1 MRKQEGKCRFKPA
14 PENTIEVNTKFP
26 DVDLKEVDESSQK
39 QMEKDFC
46 EIVADAADEEPEACE
61 ATLRAGSVVVS
72 AVLDLEER
80 IGIMEGEKEG
90 QNVDLVQEM
99 DSLKVAVKNDLGKSS
114 VKKQILTKAKN
125 NKGMQEAAQGEITMT
140 DVEAEMTAESATKAP
155 TEAPEASSGDG
166 SGDGTSE
173 ESSGN
178 GADDG
183 SSAAGNGADDD
194 TPVASPIDGAD
205 DGDSQTPVNLS
216 MQLSPVMFLQV
227 LAVWWLW

>member
-1 MRKQEGKCRFKPA
+1 MG
-14 PENTIEVNTKFP
+14 
-26 DVDLKEVDESSQK
+26 
-39 QMEKDFC
+39 
-46 EIVADAADEEPEACE
+46 
-61 ATLRAGSVVVS
+61 
-72 AVLDLEER
+72 
-80 IGIMEGEKEG
+80 EGEKEG

-99 DSLKVAVKNDLGKSS
+99 DSLKVAVKNDLDKSS

-183 SSAAGNGADDD
+183 SSAAGNGADDEN
-194 TPVASPIDGAD
+194 
-205 DGDSQTPVNLS
+205 SQTPVNLS

-227 LAVWWLW
+227 LGVWWLW